1 MYKRAGHRVLI
12 NELGDIR
19 IRPSALELTTRGSGY
34 SIRKHYMASYLKSL
48 WSICVSQCMTHKA
61 EPGGR
66 EGVAQLSKSKEL
78 QSYFATL
85 GKLWICIFQ
94 CRGANFDVE

>member
-19 IRPSALELTTRGSGY
+19 IRPSALELTSRGSGY
-34 SIRKHYMASYLKSL
+34 SIRKHYIASYLQSL
-48 WSICVSQCMTHKA
+48 WSICVSQCMAHKA

-66 EGVAQLSKSKEL
+66 EAIAKLSQSKEL
-78 QSYFATL
+78 QAYFATL
-85 GKLWICIFQ
+85 GKPLDYSP
-94 CRGANFDVE
+94 REDLPPSNY